1 MLPYRIFRN
10 FRRKC

>member
-1 MLPYRIFRN
+1 MLPYRIFQN